1 MEAVRNAIKRYNT
14 QAERFDPPRQLL
26 SLDQVTKSTSS
37 FLNEFEVLRFAQPE
51 VQDKAWVRPAC
62 REASVKY
69 YKLCRAREEVERLN
83 LEERRLQMS
92 IDTEITHTVNVL
104 EKLSTQNPLLGIELK
119 RRWRARSLIINV
131 HLRKLAELRDQVYFT
146 GTRQGSGAEGLDED
160 VSDWESESEGER
172 GFDMMTEFIAGI
184 TD

>member
-1 MEAVRNAIKRYNT
+1 
-14 QAERFDPPRQLL
+14 
-26 SLDQVTKSTSS
+26 
-37 FLNEFEVLRFAQPE
+37 VLRFAQPE

-119 RRWRARSLIINV
+119 R
-131 HLRKLAELRDQVYFT
+131 
-146 GTRQGSGAEGLDED
+146 
-160 VSDWESESEGER
+160 SDWESESEGER